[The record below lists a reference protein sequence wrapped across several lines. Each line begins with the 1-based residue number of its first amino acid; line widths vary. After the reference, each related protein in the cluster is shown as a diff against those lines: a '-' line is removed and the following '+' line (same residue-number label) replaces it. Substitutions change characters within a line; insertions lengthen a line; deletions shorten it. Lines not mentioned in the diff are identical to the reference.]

1 MTAAGF
7 GVLDSNKRLILGVP
21 HKPEVGMPF
30 ENWEATLLARSAAE
44 HLTVPYAEFEA
55 DVMLAV
61 GDEQDGRLL
70 LKTLL
75 ADLRAGVA
83 DASPTVRLW
92 AGLIIELGR
101 QSANSYDL
109 LTLTDFSSVYLNGLQ
124 QALMLKHLAA
134 EFIALGIHQAS
145 TLSVSRLTVPLSVAP
160 RPLHVVA
167 DTHLLARRV
176 SSLQPGDPCG
186 FGTDEGIAT
195 SEAANF
201 WGLGVKTAL
210 GPLRQAAEQAA
221 LADLYRTL
229 AETVGKQ
236 GTEAFVDRMNALREI
251 AYSKAESADLNKL
264 MKRFSTAHTIATA
277 LLSLAELVA
286 VMQAVK
292 IEIDLEPPPP
302 LVRTK
307 TSVPGEQGE
316 LTAHLSFDSSGLDLS
331 TQHAVACSSRALAAV
346 GLDFSFPE
354 NGPIKGA
361 DVQWSLIEGGLSMD
375 SKAGYRVREAIV
387 ELENPGP
394 RIQEAG
400 VGFGDVKR
408 SVRTDEQGA
417 AKTGIHGAPQKRPLG
432 IDPQPVIKRA
442 TVRANVQLKPADLFR
457 DLADALK
464 GPWALPAQ
472 VLYRSHL
479 MGKNF
484 TFTVRDWTPRLVLEL
499 RSTIIASDKKSP
511 DPAQSEARAR
521 IPLSSLEI
529 AASDVTRVF
538 KGEGMLAYRT
548 SPPQN
553 WNPCM
558 ALVKGEGTVGMRIF
572 QAIVRQEP
580 EEGTTGSSLPPQVE
594 LVYGILGESQETSTG
609 MHTMVNYKCVPNRP
623 ERSPFWTTMF
633 VSGRGEVSTDPMVM
647 FSLKDWT
654 PVGDNGVVATKT
666 LRSTCGGQCDQEV
679 TVFTLR
685 EEY

>member
-7 GVLDSNKRLILGVP
+7 GILDSRKRLIVGVP
-21 HKPEVGMPF
+21 RQPEVGMPL
-30 ENWEATLLARSAAE
+30 ENWEVTLLARSAAE
-44 HLTVPYAEFEA
+44 QLTVPFADFEA
-55 DVMLAV
+55 DVLLAV

-70 LKTLL
+70 LKMLV
-75 ADLRAGVA
+75 ADIRAGVA

-92 AGLIIELGR
+92 AGLIVELGR
-101 QSANSYDL
+101 QSANPYDL
-109 LTLTDFSSVYLNGLQ
+109 LTVMDLSGIHLNGLQ
-124 QALMLKHLAA
+124 QVLMLKHLAA
-134 EFIALGIHQAS
+134 EFIALSIHQAS
-145 TLSVSRLTVPLSVAP
+145 TPSVSRLTVPLSVAP
-160 RPLHVVA
+160 RPLPVV
-167 DTHLLARRV
+167 DTRGFGRRV
-176 SSLQPGDPCG
+176 SSYKPGDPCG

-195 SEAANF
+195 SETASF
-201 WGLGVKTAL
+201 WGLGVKTVF
-210 GPLRQAAEQAA
+210 GPLRHAAEQVA

-229 AETVGKQ
+229 AETVEKL
-236 GTEAFVDRMNALREI
+236 GTEAYIKRMTALREI
-251 AYSKAESADLNKL
+251 AYSKAESDYLNKL
-264 MKRFSTAHTIATA
+264 MKQFSTAHTIATA
-277 LLSLAELVA
+277 LLSLTELVA
-286 VMQAVK
+286 VMHAVK

-307 TSVPGEQGE
+307 TSAPGAHGD
-316 LTAHLSFDSSGLDLS
+316 LTAHLSFDPGDLDLPAQQ
-331 TQHAVACSSRALAAV
+331 TVGCSAWALAAV
-346 GLDFSFPE
+346 GIDFSLPE
-354 NGPIKGA
+354 KGPIKGA
-361 DVQWSLIEGGLSMD
+361 DVQWSLIEGGFTMD
-375 SKAGYRVREAIV
+375 SKAGYQVREAIV

-400 VGFGDVKR
+400 VGFEDVKR

-457 DLADALK
+457 DLAAALM
-464 GPWALPAQ
+464 GPWVLPAKS
-472 VLYRSHL
+472 LFRRHL

-511 DPAQSEARAR
+511 DPAQSEAKAR
-521 IPLSSLEI
+521 IPLSSPEV
-529 AASDVTRVF
+529 AASDVIRVY

-548 SPPQN
+548 GPPQN

-572 QAIVRQEP
+572 QAVVRQEP
-580 EEGTTGSSLPPQVE
+580 EDGTTGSGLPPQIE

-623 ERSPFWTTMF
+623 ERSPFWTSMF
-633 VSGRGEVSTDPMVM
+633 VSGRAEVSTDPMVM
-647 FSLKDWT
+647 FLLKDWT
-654 PVGDNGVVATKT
+654 PVGQNGVVATKT

-685 EEY
+685 EDY